1 MKVII
6 AGSRTIIDKDFVYK
20 CIEGSGFDI
29 TTAIVGGAEGVDTLG
44 EDWAKEKGVKIIQ
57 VYPNWTEHG
66 RRAGVI
72 RNEEMAQKA
81 DAAIVIWDGKSRGS
95 SNMIMNA
102 KKYGLKL
109 KVCEKR

>member
-6 AGSRTIIDKDFVYK
+6 AGSRTITDKDFVYK
-20 CIEGSGFDI
+20 CIEESGFNI
-29 TTAIVGGAEGVDTLG
+29 TIAIVGGAEGVDKLG
-44 EDWAKEKGVKIIQ
+44 ENWAKEKGIKIIS
-57 VYPNWTEHG
+57 VRPNWTKFG
-66 RRAGVI
+66 RAAGVI

-81 DAAIVIWDGKSRGS
+81 DAVIVIWDGKSRGS

-109 KVCEKR
+109 KVFER